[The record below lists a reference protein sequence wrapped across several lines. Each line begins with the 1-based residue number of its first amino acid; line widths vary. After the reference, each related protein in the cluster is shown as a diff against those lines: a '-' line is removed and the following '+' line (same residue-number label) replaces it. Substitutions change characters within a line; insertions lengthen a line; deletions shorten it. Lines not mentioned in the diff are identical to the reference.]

1 MKQMMNR
8 HNNLPSYTIYKTV
21 LDTACKLNFPYAL
34 VQPLKQLSACIP
46 MVCLR
51 RSCRYRP

>member
-1 MKQMMNR
+1 MNR
-8 HNNLPSYTIYKTV
+8 HNNLPSYTVYKTV

-34 VQPLKQLSACIP
+34 VQPLKQLSACIT

-51 RSCRYRP
+51 RSCCYRPSAI